1 MTKQEE
7 ILILE
12 AEIAEI
18 REAMG
23 SEWCQLMDAVVYR
36 MNLINKLETD
46 LANSKKFAK
55 TLILPIQR

>member
-18 REAMG
+18 REAM
-23 SEWCQLMDAVVYR
+23 SEEWCELMDAVIHR
-36 MNLINKLETD
+36 MNLCNKHETD
-46 LANSKKFAK
+46 LANSKKFAHK
-55 TLILPIQR
+55 LILHK

>member
-23 SEWCQLMDAVVYR
+23 EEWCQLMDAV
-36 MNLINKLETD
+36 I
-46 LANSKKFAK
+46 
-55 TLILPIQR
+55 IG

>member
-7 ILILE
+7 ILLLE

-23 SEWCQLMDAVVYR
+23 EEWCQLMDAVIYR

>member
-23 SEWCQLMDAVVYR
+23 EEWCELMDAVIHR
-36 MNLINKLETD
+36 MNLCNKLEKEIS
-46 LANSKKFAK
+46 NSKKFAK
-55 TLILPIQR
+55 TLILHK

>member
-23 SEWCQLMDAVVYR
+23 EEWCELMDAVIHR
-36 MNLINKLETD
+36 MNLINKHETD
-46 LANSKKFAK
+46 LANRKKLAHI
-55 TLILPIQR
+55 LILHKWH

>member
-23 SEWCQLMDAVVYR
+23 EEWCELMYAVIHR
-36 MNLINKLETD
+36 MNLCNKHETD
-46 LANSKKFAK
+46 LANSKKFAHK
-55 TLILPIQR
+55 LILHK

>member
-7 ILILE
+7 ILLLE

-23 SEWCQLMDAVVYR
+23 AEWCELMDAVIYR
-36 MNLINKLETD
+36 MNLINKHETD

-55 TLILPIQR
+55 KLILHK

>member
-23 SEWCQLMDAVVYR
+23 EEWCELMDAVIHR
-36 MNLINKLETD
+36 MNLINKHETD
-46 LANSKKFAK
+46 LANSKKFAHI
-55 TLILPIQR
+55 LILHKWH

>member
-23 SEWCQLMDAVVYR
+23 EEWCELMDAVIHR
-36 MNLINKLETD
+36 MNLCNKHETD
-46 LANSKKFAK
+46 LANSKKCAHK
-55 TLILPIQR
+55 LILHK

>member
-23 SEWCQLMDAVVYR
+23 EVMCDAMDHVINR
-36 MNLINKLETD
+36 MNIINRLETEI
-46 LANSKKFAK
+46 AKSKKFAK

>member
-23 SEWCQLMDAVVYR
+23 EEWCELMDAVIHR
-36 MNLINKLETD
+36 MNLCNKHETD
-46 LANSKKFAK
+46 LASSKKFAHK
-55 TLILPIQR
+55 LILHK

>member
-1 MTKQEE
+1 MTKQEQ
-7 ILILE
+7 ILLLE

-23 SEWCQLMDAVVYR
+23 EEWCQLMDAVIHR
-36 MNLINKLETD
+36 MNLCNKHETD

-55 TLILPIQR
+55 KLILHK